1 MSKLILFQL
10 IAFVL
15 VANTYAQEPFKVY
28 NPDADAQEQILAAIK
43 KANVENKHVFLF
55 VGGNWCKWCR
65 MFDAFAKNDA
75 QVDSMF
81 NANYVTEHINFSKEN
96 KNEAVMATLDFPQ
109 RFGFPVWVILDKTG
123 KRIHT
128 QSTGYLEEGQGYS
141 KEKVMEFLEQWS
153 PKALLPETY
162 KEIKNAK

>member
-1 MSKLILFQL
+1 MSKLILFL
-10 IAFVL
+10 LAAFAL
-15 VANTYAQEPFKVY
+15 NGNICAQEPFKVY
-28 NPDADAQEQILAAIK
+28 SPDANAQEQIQAAIK
-43 KANVENKHVFLF
+43 KANVENKNVFLF

-65 MFDAFAKNDA
+65 MFYAFAKNDT

-81 NANYVTEHINFSKEN
+81 NANYVTEHINYSKEN
-96 KNEAVMATLDFPQ
+96 KNEAVMETLGFPQ

-141 KEKVMEFLEQWS
+141 KEKVMEFLEIGR
-153 PKALLPETY
+153 AHV
-162 KEIKNAK
+162 